1 LTADLKSESRDRFK
15 QYQYD
20 KQKKELELRKFL
32 NVKMRLA
39 RNMSTLKESHLI
51 SRNGDDNEF
60 QGNIKIKSPAKPS
73 GSASVGSGDGSPAVT
88 AQPLATLFQTPLPL
102 DRKQLKGYYQTLN
115 HVSKSALEKRYD
127 PYLLPAAQRK
137 RPDAQD
143 FIKQNISEEALN
155 AYFVK

>member
-1 LTADLKSESRDRFK
+1 
-15 QYQYD
+15 
-20 KQKKELELRKFL
+20 
-32 NVKMRLA
+32 
-39 RNMSTLKESHLI
+39 MSTLKESQLI
-51 SRNGDDNEF
+51 SRNSNISEYP
-60 QGNIKIKSPAKPS
+60 GNIRMRSPSKQVELA
-73 GSASVGSGDGSPAVT
+73 SARSENASPAVT
-88 AQPLATLFQTPLPL
+88 AQPLATLFQTPIPL
-102 DRKQLKGYYQTLN
+102 DREQLKGYYQTLN